1 MIVRE
6 IPLHSRNTAVCR
18 QDGSKKS
25 GTEPSA
31 KSAVQPVPGGFSA
44 RTMCLIRIS
53 DYCPGIWISA
63 ENAFYGHTI
72 QFFLIRLYFTFCAG
86 GFWTSSVLPPGET
99 DGKPY
104 FRNSRIASTPS
115 LGKLRCSPVTRFFMF
130 TVPDAISDSPVIER
144 KGIERLSA
152 YSNCFFSFAASG

>member
-1 MIVRE
+1 MIIRK
-6 IPLHSRNTAVCR
+6 IPLHNRSTAIGR
-18 QDGSKKS
+18 QDSSKKS

-44 RTMCLIRIS
+44 KTLRLRRIS
-53 DYCPGIWISA
+53 ECCPSTGISA
-63 ENAFYGHTI
+63 ENAFHGHTK
-72 QFFLIRLYFTFCAG
+72 QLFLIRLYSTFCTG
-86 GFWTSSVLPPGET
+86 GFRGLPVLIPGKTNE
-99 DGKPY
+99 KPY
-104 FRNSRIASTPS
+104 FRNCRISVMPS